1 MPYVDNATRQL
12 LDSSLEAVA
21 CRIAK
26 IHTSRPGD
34 MNYAISALIRKV
46 YGEKLKYHEYNEII
60 GFLECC
66 KEEFYR
72 ARVAPYEEKKILQH
86 GDLYIDKP

>member
-12 LDSSLEAVA
+12 LEPGLEAVA

-26 IHTSRPGD
+26 IVYTRPGD
-34 MNYAISALIRKV
+34 MNYAISMLIKKV
-46 YGEKLKYHEYNEII
+46 YGEKLKYHECAEVIST
-60 GFLECC
+60 LECV
-66 KEEFYR
+66 KLEFYR
-72 ARVAPYEEKKILQH
+72 RRVAPYEDKKILEN